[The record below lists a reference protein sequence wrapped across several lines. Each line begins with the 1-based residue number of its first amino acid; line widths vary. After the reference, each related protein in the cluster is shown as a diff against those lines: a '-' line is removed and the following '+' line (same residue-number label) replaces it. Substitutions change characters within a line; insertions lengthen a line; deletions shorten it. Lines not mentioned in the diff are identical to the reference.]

1 MRSIPGVTVDRVNV
15 AGSESGQQSQ
25 FVAKG
30 SDPKDSV
37 WSIDG
42 VVITDMAAI
51 GSSPDYFTFDSF
63 EEINFSTAGSGVQV
77 ATGGLGINLAAKRG
91 TNDFHGNFNGFFTHD
106 DLQWSNIP
114 DELVGDARLLGND
127 KADHTQQIFDWS
139 GDLGGPIL
147 KDRLWFYGS
156 YGENDIRVKRLNQS
170 SDKTR
175 LTTYTAKLN
184 WQATPNDMVSL
195 FWFQGGKEKIGRTG
209 GAGGLA
215 HLDGTLWD
223 QGKAWPGNP
232 HGLTKLEWSR
242 TFGPTFF
249 LNVKGSLY
257 NTGFSLAPQGGL
269 EDDRWIID
277 NVQAEGRGTAYGQFF
292 ERPQKTATADAS
304 YFASGLGG
312 SHEIRFGG
320 GFRRVGSTTTRTNP
334 GLKLNGRY
342 NATSTRVRVWRDA
355 STESEADYWSGYLS
369 DTFTKD
375 RFTVNAG
382 PRFDHQASIKK
393 PSQIAGNPLG
403 NGLLPDVDFAGDTEA
418 PVVWTTVSP
427 RLGLTLALDES
438 RKTVARVSG
447 AIYRGQM
454 PNTEAGWNNPL
465 GNAYVEYDW
474 SDANGDDTV
483 QPGEIDYS
491 RLRGFLGIDPGD
503 PDALESSYTFDPDYH
518 ANKDYEV
525 VAGLDRELA
534 PNLAASVAYTFRK
547 STDLTATQL
556 LWGYYWYPWAGVT
569 RADYAPGEAFCA
581 SGYCTTPLVLDDA
594 VFDRPE
600 VTTGAV
606 LTNRN
611 DYSRTYHGLELS
623 LVKRLSNQWMGRVA
637 FSLNDWREHLGPQSY
652 GGQDGASTG
661 NPNRNYSTRRRTA
674 GWWPPTARGPARCT
688 STARGGRS
696 PRTCSTGSLGRRGGR
711 QPPRAPGVPE
721 PHLRAA
727 RRRLARRGLPRAG
740 GRHRDG
746 RRAAARPVEPRH
758 PGGEGGE
765 DRADPVQLSAEVF
778 NAFNSGT
785 ELTRVNDFSADAYR
799 RLDEILAPRIVRFGA
814 RVSSRRTM
822 GRSRKHRPTGPG
834 GRRPPG
840 PSSRHRRGH
849 SARDGARG
857 SARGADPSSP
867 PARCR
872 STHDGR
878 VAVAEPAHALSRIRR
893 GHPTRRPG
901 VVTGESSRGSA
912 ALRARGGRRGARGL
926 APLDRRRR
934 PPRGRPERPA
944 RHRRHAAGRRPRLL
958 RPPRA
963 ATPWMD
969 RLAAEGVRFERA
981 HAHNVTTLPS
991 HANILSGR
999 LPFGPRRPGQLR
1011 VPLPGADRDAR
1022 HPAAGPRLP
1031 DRGLRERVSPRLA
1044 LRARAGLRRLRRQL
1058 RGRRGAAGM
1067 FLSRSAPGPTR
1078 SASRAAASTRR
1089 GRALVLLGPPLRAP
1103 LPLRAPGPLA
1113 SRFRGEP
1120 YQGEVAAADA
1130 ALGPLLEPLL
1140 AAGRARRHAVVL
1152 TSDHGESLGEHG
1164 EATHGIFAY
1173 EATLR
1178 VPLVLHAAADPPAE
1192 GGARA
1197 RRGTSTSCRPSSTR
1211 SRLPVPEG
1219 LPGRSLLALA
1229 AGERAEEPAD
1239 LLRGAVRA
1247 SSTGAGRRSTA

>member
-1 MRSIPGVTVDRVNV
+1 MTVRRLGQSGLALLCALVLASSALAQVARGTLYGRIADEQGGALPGVVVTLSGALGTRTTTADATGSYRMLNVDQGSHTLTVSLAGFATASRQVVVRTGDNLNLDFSLKVAAVQETVEVSAETPAVDPKRVGTATVIGRDELEGIPTSRDPWALMRSIPGVTVDRVNV

-91 TNDFHGNFNGFFTHD
+91 TNDFHGTFNGFFTHD

-114 DELVGDARLLGND
+114 DELVGDPRLQGND

-156 YGENDIRVKRLNQS
+156 YGENDIRVRRLNQS

-242 TFGPTFF
+242 NFGPTFF
-249 LNVKGSLY
+249 LNVRGSLY

-277 NVQAEGRGTAYGQFF
+277 NVQAEGRGTTYGQFF

-382 PRFDHQASIKK
+382 LRFDHQASIKK

-438 RKTVARVSG
+438 RQTVARASF
-447 AIYRGQM
+447 ALYRGQM

-483 QPGEIDYS
+483 QPGEIDTS

-623 LVKRLSNQWMGRVA
+623 LVKRLSSKWMGRVA
-637 FSLNDWREHLGPQSY
+637 FSLNDWREHLGPQFY

-661 NPNRNYSTRRRTA
+661 NPNRNYYDSQTDGGVVAAYGAGSGKVYFNSARWQLTA
-674 GWWPPTARGPARCT
+674 NLLYQLPWDVEVA
-688 STARGGRS
+688 
-696 PRTCSTGSLGRRGGR
+696 GSLLGR
-711 QPPRAPGVPE
+711 QGYPNPIYAQLDVGALDGVYPVLADGTE
-721 PHLRAA
+721 MDTE
-727 RRRLARRGLPRAG
+727 RLPDLWNLDIRVAKAVKIGPTR
-740 GRHRDG
+740 
-746 RRAAARPVEPRH
+746 
-758 PGGEGGE
+758 
-765 DRADPVQLSAEVF
+765 VQLSAEVF

-814 RVSSRRTM
+814 RVQ
-822 GRSRKHRPTGPG
+822 
-834 GRRPPG
+834 
-840 PSSRHRRGH
+840 
-849 SARDGARG
+849 
-857 SARGADPSSP
+857 
-867 PARCR
+867 
-872 STHDGR
+872 
-878 VAVAEPAHALSRIRR
+878 
-893 GHPTRRPG
+893 
-901 VVTGESSRGSA
+901 
-912 ALRARGGRRGARGL
+912 
-926 APLDRRRR
+926 
-934 PPRGRPERPA
+934 
-944 RHRRHAAGRRPRLL
+944 
-958 RPPRA
+958 
-963 ATPWMD
+963 
-969 RLAAEGVRFERA
+969 F
-981 HAHNVTTLPS
+981 
-991 HANILSGR
+991 
-999 LPFGPRRPGQLR
+999 
-1011 VPLPGADRDAR
+1011 
-1022 HPAAGPRLP
+1022 
-1031 DRGLRERVSPRLA
+1031 
-1044 LRARAGLRRLRRQL
+1044 
-1058 RGRRGAAGM
+1058 
-1067 FLSRSAPGPTR
+1067 
-1078 SASRAAASTRR
+1078 
-1089 GRALVLLGPPLRAP
+1089 
-1103 LPLRAPGPLA
+1103 
-1113 SRFRGEP
+1113 
-1120 YQGEVAAADA
+1120 
-1130 ALGPLLEPLL
+1130 
-1140 AAGRARRHAVVL
+1140 
-1152 TSDHGESLGEHG
+1152 
-1164 EATHGIFAY
+1164 
-1173 EATLR
+1173 
-1178 VPLVLHAAADPPAE
+1178 
-1192 GGARA
+1192 
-1197 RRGTSTSCRPSSTR
+1197 
-1211 SRLPVPEG
+1211 
-1219 LPGRSLLALA
+1219 
-1229 AGERAEEPAD
+1229 
-1239 LLRGAVRA
+1239 
-1247 SSTGAGRRSTA
+1247 